1 MAEIVHELK
10 VKIDPEAIDNIKRAL
25 HKDIADAVEAAYR
38 EGWYDGN
45 SEGITF
51 IDDDWNASDTKQKLD
66 KLLNG

>member
-1 MAEIVHELK
+1 MAEKIAQLK
-10 VKIDPEAIDNIKRAL
+10 VEIDEESMNKIKRAL
-25 HKDIADAVEAAYR
+25 FKDIADAVEAAYR